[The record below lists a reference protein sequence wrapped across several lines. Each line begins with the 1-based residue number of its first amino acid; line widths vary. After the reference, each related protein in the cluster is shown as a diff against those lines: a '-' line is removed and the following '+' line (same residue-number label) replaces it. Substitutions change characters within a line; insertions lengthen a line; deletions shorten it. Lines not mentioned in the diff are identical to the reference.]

1 MVVRPNIWSRAESIL
16 SKTRKL
22 FFLVECKHKGFE
34 YGMRVTERANSSRI
48 RERLFLGALQMD
60 NSLSVH
66 STVVATKGQISSD
79 LGDEVAILDLEGG
92 MYYGLDNAGARV
104 WELIQEPR
112 KVEDVYTTI
121 VKEYDV
127 EPERCE
133 RDVVSLIQK
142 LRDEGLAEVL
152 DEGNA

>member
-1 MVVRPNIWSRAESIL
+1 
-16 SKTRKL
+16 
-22 FFLVECKHKGFE
+22 
-34 YGMRVTERANSSRI
+34 
-48 RERLFLGALQMD
+48 MD